1 MATKHSLTS
10 RTEKCC
16 PQCGQEFILAAR
28 KEVLAIQPTQ
38 VDLIC
43 SGCHFPGRAVVTE
56 MNQIQSVYPS
66 PDAASPIGVALDS
79 AGWLTANR
87 FYSLPSGLAT

>member
-1 MATKHSLTS
+1 MATKHSLTT

-16 PQCGQEFILAAR
+16 PQCGQEFVLAER
-28 KEVLAIQPTQ
+28 KEVLATLPTQ

-43 SGCHFPGRAVVTE
+43 PGCHFPGRATVTE

-66 PDAASPIGVALDS
+66 PDATSPLGVAQDS
-79 AGWLTANR
+79 TGWLTKNR
-87 FYSLPSGLAT
+87 FCSLPSGLAT